1 VQHLQQQRQQCA
13 PGARASLS
21 AVRLQALL
29 LLSRRQYLKSRGHQQ
44 QQQQVADAPGR
55 QPPRLPLPLPL
66 LLLLLLLLG
75 WRRTNMVCRTDSWK
89 MSQRSKQQVHSGVQG
104 GEVVRVSGV
113 GGQQEQQQSSKQK
126 SRQQQPSSPL
136 GQVLATGVAVAS
148 ST

>member
-13 PGARASLS
+13 PGARGSLS

-55 QPPRLPLPLPL
+55 QPPRPPLPLL